1 MRDLERKLMQNNNF
15 IPIIIVSQ
23 SLEATIVAAKTP
35 QTKTMIHPP
44 V

>member
-1 MRDLERKLMQNNNF
+1 MQNNNNF

-23 SLEATIVAAKTP
+23 SLEATIVAAKKT
-35 QTKTMIHPP
+35 QTKTMIHPL